1 MQKNLKNL
9 QWKNQPLLNKFILL
23 GFVLGICYIIFS
35 SRSHSSDIK
44 NIYKQIEKDKRQEVI
59 KDSLVT
65 DSLVKI
71 REEKLLIIAD
81 KLERLQDRQ
90 EETIKKLNKKY
101 ETKINYI
108 YTAPI
113 DTNRSI
119 FNRNFS
125 KKIK

>member
-1 MQKNLKNL
+1 MWKKQKNLL
-9 QWKNQPLLNKFILL
+9 TKNQLRINKLILL
-23 GFVLGICYIIFS
+23 SFVLVVLYLTFS
-35 SRSHSSDIK
+35 SRSHTSDIK
-44 NIYKQIEKDKRQEVI
+44 NIYKQIEEDKRQEVI
-59 KDSLVT
+59 RDSLIT

-81 KLERLQDRQ
+81 KLDRLQDRQ